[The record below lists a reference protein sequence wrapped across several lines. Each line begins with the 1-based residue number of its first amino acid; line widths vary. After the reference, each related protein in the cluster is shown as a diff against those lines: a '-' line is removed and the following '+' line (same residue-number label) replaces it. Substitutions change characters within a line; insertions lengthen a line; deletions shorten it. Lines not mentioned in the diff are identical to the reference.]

1 MYIYIY
7 WLAILVNIT
16 VDTPWLCIHNKED
29 IMETNAASTA
39 NKTPENIASMYTTC
53 ELDNSLLNPCFAHI

>member
-7 WLAILVNIT
+7 WLAMLVNIAA
-16 VDTPWLCIHNKED
+16 DTPWLCIRNKED

-39 NKTPENIASMYTTC
+39 NKTQENIASMYTTC
-53 ELDNSLLNPCFAHI
+53 ELDN